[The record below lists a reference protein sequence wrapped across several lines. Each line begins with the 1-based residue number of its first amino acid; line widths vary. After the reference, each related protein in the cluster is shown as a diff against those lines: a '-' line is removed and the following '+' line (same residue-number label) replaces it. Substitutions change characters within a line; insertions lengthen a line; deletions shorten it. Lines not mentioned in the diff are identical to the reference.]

1 MNRMNLKPYV
11 KDCKDDL
18 HAAING
24 LNAFTKNW
32 CMNVKLTE
40 RRGNLTFRCQ
50 KCNFSIDGYCLIKQF
65 AYDKDETYTR
75 EVDFGCMGLL

>member
-11 KDCKDDL
+11 EACKDDL
-18 HAAING
+18 HAAIDG

-40 RRGNLTFRCQ
+40 KREDLSFRCD
-50 KCNFSIDGYCLIKQF
+50 KCIFSIEGNCLIKKF
-65 AYDKDETYTR
+65 AYDKDEEYTR
-75 EVDFGCMGLL
+75 TVDFGCMGLL